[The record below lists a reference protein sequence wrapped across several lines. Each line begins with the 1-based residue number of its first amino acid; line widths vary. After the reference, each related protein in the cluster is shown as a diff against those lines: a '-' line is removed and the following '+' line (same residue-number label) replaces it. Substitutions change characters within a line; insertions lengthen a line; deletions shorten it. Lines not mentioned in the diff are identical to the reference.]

1 MGSRIF
7 IKIVLLV
14 ILIPL
19 CFSCKSNIPYTEDM
33 KLDLKNMF
41 VKDQNAQV
49 YDMKKVERKEYS
61 DSMEVEFNKLCVKNL
76 LVVKKYFKDYGFPG
90 IKENGKDASLNFWLI
105 VQHGDHDVAFQ
116 GKVLKAMKKELKTK
130 NVNLQNYA
138 YLYDRVQKNKNKPQL
153 YGTQM
158 VWDSLGVHMP
168 YNLKS
173 PEKVNQRRAEMG
185 METIEEYL
193 KQF

>member
-76 LVVKKYFKDYGFPG
+76 LVVKKYFKD
-90 IKENGKDASLNFWLI
+90 
-105 VQHGDHDVAFQ
+105 
-116 GKVLKAMKKELKTK
+116 
-130 NVNLQNYA
+130 
-138 YLYDRVQKNKNKPQL
+138 
-153 YGTQM
+153 
-158 VWDSLGVHMP
+158 
-168 YNLKS
+168 
-173 PEKVNQRRAEMG
+173 
-185 METIEEYL
+185 
-193 KQF
+193 